1 MNVLK
6 AVDLLILS
14 LWIAICAV
22 TPEFIWRG
30 ARIALLHMDKYAW
43 AAALLFGL
51 ILAFCVEP
59 ALERLRDG
67 WKGHGAPSAAE
78 EEENATGRLL
88 FTAAEG
94 LVFAIVSLCLH
105 DAISA
110 VLATTAAT
118 ESARAQG
125 LINGI
130 GLTIAWSAVP
140 FFVTLAWV
148 VALTTR
154 FVPWRWAALT
164 LAVIAPAV
172 TAWVF
177 GWAWQD
183 WFTTEVPALLILA
196 AGYRLMHVA
205 DGVAFF
211 RRAAARL
218 GWIAPLWLL
227 GAAVF
232 DAAVTGLGHGQAAIY
247 SHDEFWID
255 VRFYIGWAVGLLV
268 IPKPPP
274 L

>member
-1 MNVLK
+1 MLK

-30 ARIALLHMDKYAW
+30 ARIALVHMDKYAW

-51 ILAFCVEP
+51 VLAFCIEP
-59 ALERLRDG
+59 ALERLRG
-67 WKGHGAPSAAE
+67 SWKGHGESAAAE

-110 VLATTAAT
+110 VLATNAAT
-118 ESARAQG
+118 EAERTQG
-125 LINGI
+125 LMSGI

-148 VALTTR
+148 VVLTTR
-154 FVPWRWAALT
+154 FVPWRWGALT
-164 LAVIAPAV
+164 LAIVSPAV
-172 TAWVF
+172 TAWAF

-183 WFTTEVPALLILA
+183 WFTTEMPALLILG
-196 AGYRLMHVA
+196 AGYRYMNAA

-211 RRAAARL
+211 RRAAMGV
-218 GWIAPLWLL
+218 GWIASLWLL
-227 GAAVF
+227 GAALY
-232 DAAVTGLGHGQAAIY
+232 DAAVTGLGYGQAAIY
-247 SHDEFWID
+247 SPVEFWID
-255 VRFYIGWAVGLLV
+255 VRFYIGWVIGLLV